1 MDEQCAWVNSG
12 RKRHLRILAAILC
25 FYVMFTACPD
35 ILTMLLVSATEGLPE
50 TTGWYVS
57 GFTGLPEE
65 IREQAVPL
73 GTGLEELSLPDT
85 LEAVMTEEHQ
95 ISENTEN
102 NDSHT
107 EDTEKTE
114 KTVIISGITWQSKPA
129 YDGDTEGTYLFMA
142 VWPEEY
148 EMAEDVSLPEITV
161 TVTEEDKDEDW
172 TVSQVNP
179 VMEKVSGTG
188 YIARA
193 GEPEAV
199 WQSTGGNV
207 DAGSFK
213 DAVDNVRQGG
223 IIGLLTDVMV
233 EDTTIISK
241 SMTIT
246 SYDSDRICT
255 IKSITSDTDD
265 GKEKGRIFTVKDVS
279 SFQLQNII
287 LDGGRNE
294 GVVGYHPLILV
305 DNAGVDLR
313 QGTILQNAENI
324 DQNLG
329 GGAVNIRMG
338 MVRLYPY
345 DDIVIRNCKA
355 VHGGGIEINS
365 KGDYTAAGFLM
376 GGGRIENCEAEDGGG
391 IYVNIGMFRMEGGEI
406 SGNLATCRDSEAGGT
421 RHGGGAVYVAG
432 GAAKSE
438 VAAVQIQS
446 GTIAGNEAYNGG
458 GILLQGAYAQLE
470 MRGGMIERNE
480 AYNGGGISVIRG
492 NLKLYGGT
500 VTGNT
505 ADLYG
510 GGILSAGDFAGVGKM
525 SLIELRGNP
534 KVYGNTAGTTLD
546 RFDNLYLDG
555 NEDGGMDVT
564 SPIALTGPL
573 TNGVRL
579 GMSRWICPDDDE
591 HPYRDMI
598 VSSKDVKESL
608 TNYTM
613 QKADYD
619 RLAQTI
625 EEENKQLYADNM
637 DRYAFIQHDGKIVMV
652 LAVDVTLDKEKL
664 LFEEAGKTGQLK
676 AAVTPGN
683 APIKDVTWSSSDESV
698 AKVDEH
704 GVVTAMGE
712 GEAVITATTVS
723 PYQASASCR
732 VKVASFYQVTT
743 KAGHGTITYEPK
755 GPLQEKEEVSLV
767 IVPEEGYQLKEGSLR
782 AFQSGNE
789 SIEVTIRENNTF
801 VMPDYDVTVTAEF
814 EPVKS
819 SGGGESGGG
828 KDKEDNGEKDIENGN
843 GDENGY
849 ENKEEESIAPPV
861 DVSMKQDG
869 NNIARALVEGQDAGR
884 SGNADTD
891 GADASDNRNMAIIN
905 PQTGNDMPVWYMLMA
920 VSLIGLVFLG
930 VLVYSFMKIRAYQA
944 DLRNGTEELEEII
957 VKAGISEKTADTGVR
972 KGQKERKAP
981 KEEADSLSVDLEK
994 IDFEA
999 LLEINKDVEGWIVCN
1014 GCIVNNPIV
1023 QAQDNSYYLLHSFM
1037 KRENRAGCIFM
1048 DYRNESFEDK
1058 NVVIYGHNTTD
1069 RTMFGSLKDVLKDD
1083 FWAEK
1088 GRDKIYLVDTD
1099 NCLRI
1104 YQIFSYYVVENEDYY
1119 ITTSFKDEEE
1129 YSQFLKTIKG
1139 RSQRKC
1145 GVAVTKEDKI
1155 LTLSTCYGTA
1165 GAKKRLAIHA
1175 KEIQPPQ

>member
-35 ILTMLLVSATEGLPE
+35 ILTMLLVSAAEELPE

-107 EDTEKTE
+107 EDTEKME

-172 TVSQVNP
+172 TVSQVNS

-188 YIARA
+188 YITRA
-193 GEPEAV
+193 GDPEAV

-207 DAGSFK
+207 YAGSFK
-213 DAVDNVRQGG
+213 DAVGNVRQGG
-223 IIGLLTDVMV
+223 NIWLLTDVMV

-279 SFQLQNII
+279 SFQLYNII

-305 DNAGVDLR
+305 DNAGVDLGP
-313 QGTILQNAENI
+313 GTILQNAENI
-324 DQNLG
+324 DENLG
-329 GGAVNIRMG
+329 GGAVNIRTG

-391 IYVNIGMFRMEGGEI
+391 IYVNIGMFRMQGGEI

-446 GTIAGNEAYNGG
+446 GTIAG
-458 GILLQGAYAQLE
+458 
-470 MRGGMIERNE
+470 NE

-608 TNYTM
+608 INYTM

-625 EEENKQLYADNM
+625 EEENKNCMRITWIDTHLFNM
-637 DRYAFIQHDGKIVMV
+637 
-652 LAVDVTLDKEKL
+652 
-664 LFEEAGKTGQLK
+664 
-676 AAVTPGN
+676 
-683 APIKDVTWSSSDESV
+683 
-698 AKVDEH
+698 
-704 GVVTAMGE
+704 MG
-712 GEAVITATTVS
+712 
-723 PYQASASCR
+723 
-732 VKVASFYQVTT
+732 
-743 KAGHGTITYEPK
+743 
-755 GPLQEKEEVSLV
+755 
-767 IVPEEGYQLKEGSLR
+767 
-782 AFQSGNE
+782 
-789 SIEVTIRENNTF
+789 
-801 VMPDYDVTVTAEF
+801 
-814 EPVKS
+814 
-819 SGGGESGGG
+819 
-828 KDKEDNGEKDIENGN
+828 
-843 GDENGY
+843 
-849 ENKEEESIAPPV
+849 
-861 DVSMKQDG
+861 
-869 NNIARALVEGQDAGR
+869 
-884 SGNADTD
+884 
-891 GADASDNRNMAIIN
+891 
-905 PQTGNDMPVWYMLMA
+905 
-920 VSLIGLVFLG
+920 
-930 VLVYSFMKIRAYQA
+930 
-944 DLRNGTEELEEII
+944 
-957 VKAGISEKTADTGVR
+957 
-972 KGQKERKAP
+972 
-981 KEEADSLSVDLEK
+981 
-994 IDFEA
+994 
-999 LLEINKDVEGWIVCN
+999 
-1014 GCIVNNPIV
+1014 
-1023 QAQDNSYYLLHSFM
+1023 
-1037 KRENRAGCIFM
+1037 
-1048 DYRNESFEDK
+1048 
-1058 NVVIYGHNTTD
+1058 
-1069 RTMFGSLKDVLKDD
+1069 
-1083 FWAEK
+1083 
-1088 GRDKIYLVDTD
+1088 
-1099 NCLRI
+1099 
-1104 YQIFSYYVVENEDYY
+1104 
-1119 ITTSFKDEEE
+1119 
-1129 YSQFLKTIKG
+1129 
-1139 RSQRKC
+1139 
-1145 GVAVTKEDKI
+1145 
-1155 LTLSTCYGTA
+1155 
-1165 GAKKRLAIHA
+1165 RL
-1175 KEIQPPQ
+1175 